1 MFFCPDSMAKT
12 GATLTLPTITTRLV
26 GLVMDTQ
33 KKQQLHLSH
42 QEMLD
47 LIRHVH

>member
-33 KKQQLHLSH
+33 KNNSCIYH
-42 QEMLD
+42 
-47 LIRHVH
+47 IRRC